1 MIGMNLKALRK
12 AKGYSQEEV
21 AEKINVSRQSVAKW
35 ENEESI
41 PDVIKCSELANL
53 YEISLDELVHDKIS
67 VEEESTNSE
76 DGKYVFGIVKVGERG
91 QIVIPKHARDVF
103 DIKPG
108 DKLLVVGD
116 IKRGLGIGKVSRSI
130 ASDFVFGNEVLFML
144 AIKTE
149 NLTKKYKD
157 KVAVNSINLSINKGE
172 IYGLLG
178 VNGAGK
184 STTIKMLSCLIKPT
198 SGDAV
203 LNGYSIVNDSEDVKR
218 IINVSPQ
225 ETAVAPNLTVRENL
239 ELIAEI
245 YGFEKETAVQ
255 KAQNMIDD
263 FELAE
268 VAKSKAKTLSGG
280 WQRRLSIAMALIS
293 DPEILFLDEPTLGL
307 DVLARRELWNKI
319 SALKGKITVILTTHY
334 LEEAE
339 SLSDR
344 IGIMVKGN
352 LVAEGTADELKN
364 SVNATSF
371 EDAFVKI
378 AEEGK

>member
-1 MIGMNLKALRK
+1 
-12 AKGYSQEEV
+12 
-21 AEKINVSRQSVAKW
+21 
-35 ENEESI
+35 
-41 PDVIKCSELANL
+41 
-53 YEISLDELVHDKIS
+53 
-67 VEEESTNSE
+67 
-76 DGKYVFGIVKVGERG
+76 
-91 QIVIPKHARDVF
+91 
-103 DIKPG
+103 
-108 DKLLVVGD
+108 
-116 IKRGLGIGKVSRSI
+116 
-130 ASDFVFGNEVLFML
+130 ML
-144 AIKTE
+144 ALKTE

-157 KVAVNSINLSINKGE
+157 KVAVNSIKLSINKGE

-203 LNGYSIVNDSEDVKR
+203 LNGYSIVNDSKDVKR

-280 WQRRLSIAMALIS
+280 WQRRLSITMALIS
-293 DPEILFLDEPTLGL
+293 NPEILFLDEPTLGL

-378 AEEGK
+378 AEEGKLL